1 MSVSEQIVFYTNPQ
15 SRGRVAHWMLEEA
28 GAPYELKLVNL
39 EKGEQKQ
46 PAFLALNPMGKV
58 PVIVHRGVVIAETS
72 AICMYLADAFPAAG
86 LAPALTDAA
95 RGTYLR
101 WFFFAASSLEYALMD
116 KAFPRAAPPHVGQL
130 GYGTYERALDA
141 LEHALQPG
149 PWILGDRFSAA
160 DVYLGS
166 QMGWALM
173 VKNLEPRPPFVDYVR
188 RCNERPAMK
197 RMIERNN
204 ELAAQLKAT
213 A

>member
-1 MSVSEQIVFYTNPQ
+1 VGDNIDFYTNPM
-15 SRGRVAHWMLEEA
+15 SRGRVAHWMLEEV
-28 GAPYELKLVNL
+28 GAPYDLKLVNL
-39 EKGEQKQ
+39 EKGQQKQ
-46 PAFLALNPMGKV
+46 PAFLAINPMGKV
-58 PVIVHRGVVIAETS
+58 PAIVHRGVVVTETS
-72 AICMYLADAFPAAG
+72 AICMYLADAFPQAY
-86 LAPALTDAA
+86 LAPAISDAA

-116 KAFPRAAPPHVGQL
+116 KAFPRAGTPHVGQL

-141 LEHALQPG
+141 LEHALRPG
-149 PWILGDRFSAA
+149 PWILGNRFSAA

-173 VKNLEPRPPFVDYVR
+173 MKNLEPRPSFVEYVA
-188 RCNERPAMK
+188 RCNERPAMQ

-204 ELAAQLKAT
+204 ELVAELKST

>member
-1 MSVSEQIVFYTNPQ
+1 LNKQIVFYTNPM
-15 SRGRVAHWMLEEA
+15 SRGRVAHWMLEEV
-28 GAPYELKLVNL
+28 GAPYDLHLVNL

-46 PAFLALNPMGKV
+46 PAFLSINPMGKV
-58 PVIVHRGVVIAETS
+58 PAIVHRGVVVTETS

-86 LAPALTDAA
+86 LAPAISDAA

-116 KAFPRAAPPHVGQL
+116 KAFPRAGTPHVGQL
-130 GYGTYERALDA
+130 GYGTYEKTLDA
-141 LEHALQPG
+141 LEHALRPG

-160 DVYLGS
+160 DVYIGS

-173 VKNLEPRPPFVDYVR
+173 VKNLEPRQPFVDYVG

-204 ELAAQLKAT
+204 ELVAQLKAVT
-213 A
+213 

>member
-1 MSVSEQIVFYTNPQ
+1 MSDRIAFYTNPM
-15 SRGRVAHWMLEEA
+15 SRGRVAHWMLEEV
-28 GAPYELKLVNL
+28 GAPYDLHLVNL

-46 PAFLALNPMGKV
+46 PAFLAVNPMGKV
-58 PVIVHRGVVIAETS
+58 PAIVHRGVVITETS
-72 AICMYLADAFPAAG
+72 AICMYLADAFPAAK
-86 LAPALTDAA
+86 LAPPISDPA

-116 KAFPRAAPPHVGQL
+116 KAFPRAGTPHVGQL
-130 GYGTYERALDA
+130 GYGTYERALET
-141 LEHALQPG
+141 LEHALRPG
-149 PWILGDRFSAA
+149 PWVLGDRFSAA

-173 VKNLEPRPPFVDYVR
+173 VKNLEPRPLFVEYVA

-204 ELAAQLKAT
+204 ELLEQLKT
-213 A
+213 QP